1 MTKLFHIALTCCVI
15 GLLAMPAVAQ
25 KKKEEDPGPPIPKD
39 PILNVQLKKS
49 FTNLRIRRPI
59 VVTHAGDGTDR
70 LFLAEQQGVIRVI
83 ANDYDAE
90 EAPVFLDMEKAV
102 HFNPKKNEEGLLGF
116 TFHPDYKNNGQF
128 YVYYTSSEEAN
139 LSVISRFNVSKND
152 PNKADLASEEI
163 VMLIPQPYWNH
174 NGGTI
179 SFGPDGY
186 LYISLGDGGLGNDPH
201 GNGQKLST
209 LYGSIL
215 RIDVNKKD
223 GSRNYAIPKDNPFV
237 NRRFAQPEIYAY
249 GVRNIWRHGFDRETG
264 TLWAGEVGQGLWE
277 EILII
282 EAGGNYGWSVR
293 EGKHA
298 FERPD
303 NRMADTNPV
312 DPKVKMIEPIYE
324 YHHNN
329 GKSITGGYVY
339 RGKKVPQLVG
349 KYLYADYVTGKVW
362 ALDYDQKAGKVKAN
376 YRIPAN
382 ENPPV
387 ITFGED
393 ENGEVLMVAV
403 FGEFGTIY
411 RFESK

>member
-1 MTKLFHIALTCCVI
+1 MTKLFHLALTSFVVV
-15 GLLAMPAVAQ
+15 LLALPAVAQ
-25 KKKEEDPGPPIPKD
+25 KKKEENPGPPIPVD
-39 PILNVQLKKS
+39 PILDVQLKKT

-59 VVTHAGDGTDR
+59 VITHAGDGTNR
-70 LFLAEQQGVIRVI
+70 LFLAEQQGVIHVI
-83 ANDYDAE
+83 PNDPSVE
-90 EAPVFLDMEKAV
+90 ETSEFLDIDKAV

-116 TFHPDYKNNGQF
+116 AFHPDYKKNGQF
-128 YVYYTSSEEAN
+128 YVYYSSSEEGN

-152 PNKADLASEEI
+152 PNKADLSSEEI
-163 VMLIPQPYWNH
+163 LMLIPQPYWNH

-179 SFGPDGY
+179 AFGPDGY
-186 LYISLGDGGLGNDPH
+186 LYISLGDGGSGNDPH
-201 GNGQKLST
+201 GNGQKLSS

-215 RIDVNKKD
+215 RIDVDNTD
-223 GSRNYAIPKDNPFV
+223 GSRNYSIPKDNPFV
-237 NRRFAQPEIYAY
+237 DRRLAQPEIYAY
-249 GVRNIWRHGFDRETG
+249 GVRNIWRHSFDRETG
-264 TLWAGEVGQGLWE
+264 DLWAADVGQGLWE
-277 EILII
+277 EINII

-293 EGKHA
+293 ESKHP
-298 FERPD
+298 FKRPET
-303 NRMADTNPV
+303 RLSVINPV
-312 DPKVKMIEPIYE
+312 DPNVKMIDPIYE

-329 GKSITGGYVY
+329 GKSITGGFVY
-339 RGKKVPQLVG
+339 RGKKVPELVG

-376 YRIPAN
+376 YRIPAD

-403 FGEFGTIY
+403 FGEYGTIY